1 MTDYAA
7 ALSQFNG
14 TESYHRIQPLARNV
28 VGTDGVEY
36 VANEMKAHWLISDI
50 MIAIAVKFRNVPFQ
64 IWTLKVKDD
73 KTAVLTMQEDT
84 GEKPR
89 YRQRYDYT
97 SFPMKEIKFYAV
109 HGGLSPEGNGIS
121 VLNVLMLPGEY

>member
-1 MTDYAA
+1 MV
-7 ALSQFNG
+7 SI
-14 TESYHRIQPLARNV
+14 TELTRLELQA
-28 VGTDGVEY
+28 
-36 VANEMKAHWLISDI
+36 M
-50 MIAIAVKFRNVPFQ
+50 
-64 IWTLKVKDD
+64 KVKDD